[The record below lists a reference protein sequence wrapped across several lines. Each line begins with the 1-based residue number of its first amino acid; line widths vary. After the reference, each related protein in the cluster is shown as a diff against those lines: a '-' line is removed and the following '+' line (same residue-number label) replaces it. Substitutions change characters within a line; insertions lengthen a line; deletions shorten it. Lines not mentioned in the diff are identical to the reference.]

1 MLCDVCKKNEA
12 SVHLTQIIDSKMQTV
27 DLCEEC
33 SKAKG
38 VDDPTGF
45 SLVGLLKGLAAAPLE
60 AEKRTDE
67 SDAPK
72 CPKCGFSIAD
82 FKKSGRLG
90 CAACYT
96 VFAEPLEP
104 LLKTMHKGS
113 KHTGKVPH
121 GLREVQDMN
130 ERLRKLQQQ
139 LQEAIKVEN
148 FEEAAFLRDEM
159 KKTRELMAQNVAG

>member
-45 SLVGLLKGLAAAPLE
+45 SLVGLLKGLAAAPQE
-60 AEKRTDE
+60 AEKRADE
-67 SDAPK
+67 ADSTK

-96 VFAEPLEP
+96 IFAEPLEP

-121 GLREVQDMN
+121 GLREVQNMN
-130 ERLRKLQQQ
+130 EHLRKLQQQ

>member
-45 SLVGLLKGLAAAPLE
+45 SLVGLLKGLAASPQGPETSSEDVELG
-60 AEKRTDE
+60 
-67 SDAPK
+67 K
-72 CPKCGFSIAD
+72 CPKCGLSIAD
-82 FKKSGRLG
+82 FKKTGRLG
-90 CAACYT
+90 CASCYT

-104 LLKTMHKGS
+104 LLKSMHKGL

-121 GLREVQDMN
+121 GLRQVQDMN
-130 ERLRKLQQQ
+130 ERLRNLQQQ

-148 FEEAAFLRDEM
+148 FEEAAFLRDEI
-159 KKTRELMAQNVAG
+159 KKTRDQMTQNVAS

>member
-45 SLVGLLKGLAAAPLE
+45 SLVGLLKGLAAAPQ
-60 AEKRTDE
+60 E
-67 SDAPK
+67 SETRSDDSDLTK

-82 FKKSGRLG
+82 FKKTGRLG
-90 CAACYT
+90 CAFCYS

-104 LLKTMHKGS
+104 LLKSMHKGL

-148 FEEAAFLRDEM
+148 FEEAAFLRDEI
-159 KKTRELMAQNVAG
+159 KKTRDQMTQNVAG